1 MWKEYKENL
10 SEMKMWVRKLEE
22 RELVNE
28 MEESRLKE
36 GMKDK
41 LVCSL
46 VCRWAVVVRMGRV
59 GTQNRRQS
67 IKLVFLLLLIRG
79 RLVKVVVYGFGQD
92 VVGAVETGFGKKQ
105 AFGLPIFAM
114 LVGGRRKH
122 YEGRVV
128 ATCMK
133 LGARGATHVE
143 GVTRVDLSENSSFSN
158 LLLINGTARPLK
170 W

>member
-1 MWKEYKENL
+1 MTKDQAQPQDPFLRGEW
-10 SEMKMWVRKLEE
+10 SPFIG
-22 RELVNE
+22 
-28 MEESRLKE
+28 E
-36 GMKDK
+36 GEP
-41 LVCSL
+41 SL
-46 VCRWAVVVRMGRV
+46 LV

-67 IKLVFLLLLIRG
+67 IELVFLLLLIKG

-92 VVGAVETGFGKKQ
+92 VAGAVETGSGKKQ

-122 YEGRVV
+122 CEGRVV

-143 GVTRVDLSENSSFSN
+143 GVTRVDLSENTSFSN
-158 LLLINGTARPLK
+158 LLLINGTARLLK